1 MEPTT
6 APGVSG
12 SSLLS
17 LTELERAVRVVEP
30 RVVGRRIQE
39 IAQPDGQR
47 VVLTAY
53 GSDAE
58 GAGRVHLLLS
68 SNPDAGRLS
77 LLSRPPRRPP
87 SPPRFA
93 QWLKVHVSGARI
105 EGLRLPGED
114 RVVALDLTAPT
125 GDVRLVLQ
133 LLARRSNLYAFD
145 AQGCLVAALRPLAGT
160 RPELA
165 LGAPWKAPETGPPRR
180 GADRFEAVGD
190 AELLAAIEEH
200 YGAQEVADSQAELR
214 RRIDRSLSRE
224 RRRVARKLDKLAAEL
239 AKSRQAEE
247 LARHGELLKGA
258 LSRVRRGTTAVTVRD
273 DVSGEDVTIALD
285 PALSPSENLDGLF
298 RRYKKAL
305 RRLAK
310 GGAQHDS
317 VSKAQRELEALSAR
331 FAAAADDEALRVFAG
346 TEEVRSLL
354 ARHTPVV
361 PGPRGARAGP
371 PAEVQLGKHRVPRR
385 LVPRRYVTAGGLEV
399 WVGRSDAAND
409 FLTTR
414 LARGK
419 DLFFHLDGAPGSH
432 VVLRTEG
439 RDDPP
444 SDAVLDAC
452 ELAVHYSKAKNAS
465 RADVHVVPIRNV
477 RKPKGAKP
485 GLVTVHGGRTV
496 HLRRAEARLERVLG
510 ARIED

>member
-1 MEPTT
+1 
-6 APGVSG
+6 
-12 SSLLS
+12 LLN
-17 LTELERAVRVVEP
+17 LTELERAVRVLAP
-30 RVVGRRIQE
+30 RLVGRRIQE
-39 IAQPDGQR
+39 IAQPDGER

-53 GSDAE
+53 GGGPE

-68 SNPDAGRLS
+68 CNPDAGRLS
-77 LLSRPPRRPP
+77 LLSRPPRRPA

-93 QWLKVHVSGARI
+93 QWLKAHASGARI
-105 EGLRLPGED
+105 EGLRLLGED
-114 RVVALDLTAPT
+114 RVAALALSGPDGA
-125 GDVRLVLQ
+125 VRLVLQ
-133 LLARRSNLYAFD
+133 LLARRSNFYALD
-145 AQGCLVAALRPLAGT
+145 AEGCVVAALRPLDAT

-165 LGAPWKAPETGPPRR
+165 LGAPWRAPESGPPRR
-180 GADRFEAVGD
+180 GADRFEAVSD
-190 AELLAAIEEH
+190 AEFPEAVEQH
-200 YGAQEVADSQAELR
+200 YEAQEAVDADADLR
-214 RRIDRSLSRE
+214 RRIDRALSRE
-224 RRRVARKLDKLAAEL
+224 ERRVVRKLEKLEAEL
-239 AKSRQAEE
+239 AKSREAEE

-258 LSRVRRGTTAVTVRD
+258 LSRVQRGAAAVSVRD
-273 DVSGEDVTIALD
+273 EASGEDVTIALD
-285 PALSPSENLDGLF
+285 PARSPSQNLDDLF

-317 VSKAQRELEALSAR
+317 VSAGQRELAALRER
-331 FAAAADDEALRVFAG
+331 FTAAADDEALRAFAE
-346 TEEVRSLL
+346 TEEARSLL
-354 ARHTPVV
+354 ARHA
-361 PGPRGARAGP
+361 PRVQGSRTARAGR

-385 LVPRRYVTAGGLEV
+385 LVPRRYATAGGLEI
-399 WVGRSDAAND
+399 WVGRSAAAND

-452 ELAVHYSKAKNAS
+452 ELAVHNSKAKNAT

-477 RKPKGAKP
+477 KKPKGAKP
-485 GLVTVHGGRTV
+485 GLVIVHGGRTV

-510 ARIED
+510 TRIED

>member
-1 MEPTT
+1 MLNL
-6 APGVSG
+6 A
-12 SSLLS
+12 
-17 LTELERAVRVVEP
+17 ELDRAVRVLAP
-30 RVVGRRIQE
+30 RLVGRRIQE
-39 IAQPDGQR
+39 IAQPDGER

-53 GSDAE
+53 GGGPE
-58 GAGRVHLLLS
+58 GADRVHLLLS
-68 SNPDAGRLS
+68 CNPDAGRLS
-77 LLSRPPRRPP
+77 LLSRPPRRPA
-87 SPPRFA
+87 SPPHFA
-93 QWLKVHVSGARI
+93 QWLKAHASGARI
-105 EGLRLPGED
+105 EGLRLLGED
-114 RVVALDLTAPT
+114 RVAALALSGPA

-133 LLARRSNLYAFD
+133 LLARRSNCYALD
-145 AQGCLVAALRPLAGT
+145 AEGCVVAALRPLAAT

-165 LGAPWKAPETGPPRR
+165 LGAPWRAPESGPPRR
-180 GADRFEAVGD
+180 GTDRFEAVSD
-190 AELLAAIEEH
+190 AEFPEAVEQH
-200 YGAQEVADSQAELR
+200 YAAQEAADAGADLR
-214 RRIDRSLSRE
+214 RRIHRALSRE
-224 RRRVARKLDKLAAEL
+224 ERRVARKLEKLEAEL
-239 AKSRQAEE
+239 AKAREAEE

-258 LSRVRRGTTAVTVRD
+258 LSRVRRGAAAVSVRD
-273 DVSGEDVTIALD
+273 DASGEDVTIALD
-285 PALSPSENLDGLF
+285 PAKSPSQNLDDLF

-305 RRLAK
+305 RRLTK

-317 VSKAQRELEALSAR
+317 VSEAQRELAALRER
-331 FAAAADDEALRVFAG
+331 FAAAAADDDSLRIFAE
-346 TEEVRSLL
+346 TEEARSLL
-354 ARHTPVV
+354 ARHTPRVQ
-361 PGPRGARAGP
+361 GPRGARAGR

-385 LVPRRYVTAGGLEV
+385 LVPRRYATAGGLEI

-452 ELAVHYSKAKNAS
+452 ELAVHNSKAKNAT

-477 RKPKGAKP
+477 KKPKGAKP

>member
-1 MEPTT
+1 
-6 APGVSG
+6 
-12 SSLLS
+12 LLS
-17 LTELERAVRVVEP
+17 LTELERAVRVLEP
-30 RVVGRRIQE
+30 RLVGRRIQE
-39 IAQPDGQR
+39 IAQPDAER
-47 VVLTAY
+47 VALTAY
-53 GSDAE
+53 GGGVE

-68 SNPDAGRLS
+68 CNPDAGRLS
-77 LLSRPPRRPP
+77 LLSRPPRRPA
-87 SPPRFA
+87 SPLRFA
-93 QWLKVHVSGARI
+93 QWLKAHISGARI
-105 EGLRLPGED
+105 EGLRLLGED
-114 RVVALDLTAPT
+114 RVVALALSGPA
-125 GDVRLVLQ
+125 GNARLVLQ
-133 LLARRSNLYAFD
+133 LLARRSNLYALD
-145 AQGCLVAALRPLAGT
+145 AEDCIVAALRPLAAT

-165 LGAPWKAPETGPPRR
+165 LGAPWRAPESGPPRR
-180 GADRFEAVGD
+180 GADRFEAVAD
-190 AELLAAIEEH
+190 AEFPAAIEEH
-200 YGAQEVADSQAELR
+200 YEAQEAADADADLR

-224 RRRVARKLDKLAAEL
+224 ERRVARKLEKLEAEL
-239 AKSRQAEE
+239 AKSREAEE

-258 LSRVRRGTTAVTVRD
+258 LSRVKRGVAEVTVRD
-273 DVSGEDVTIALD
+273 DASGEDVKIALD
-285 PALSPSENLDGLF
+285 PARSPSENLDDLF
-298 RRYKKAL
+298 RRYKKSL

-317 VSKAQRELEALSAR
+317 VSDAQRELAAFRAR
-331 FAAAADDEALRVFAG
+331 FAAAADDEALRVFAE

-354 ARHTPVV
+354 ARHAPRVAE
-361 PGPRGARAGP
+361 PRGSRPGRS
-371 PAEVQLGKHRVPRR
+371 AEVQLGKHRVARR
-385 LVPRRYVTAGGLEV
+385 LVPRRYATEGGLEI

-452 ELAVHYSKAKNAS
+452 ELAVHYSKARNAT
-465 RADVHVVPIRNV
+465 RADVHLVPIRNV
-477 RKPKGAKP
+477 KKPKGAKP

-496 HLRRAEARLERVLG
+496 HLRRAEARLKRVLA

>member
-1 MEPTT
+1 M
-6 APGVSG
+6 
-12 SSLLS
+12 LS

-93 QWLKVHVSGARI
+93 QWLKAHVSGARI

-190 AELLAAIEEH
+190 AELLAAIE
-200 YGAQEVADSQAELR
+200 
-214 RRIDRSLSRE
+214 
-224 RRRVARKLDKLAAEL
+224 
-239 AKSRQAEE
+239 
-247 LARHGELLKGA
+247 
-258 LSRVRRGTTAVTVRD
+258 
-273 DVSGEDVTIALD
+273 
-285 PALSPSENLDGLF
+285 
-298 RRYKKAL
+298 
-305 RRLAK
+305 
-310 GGAQHDS
+310 
-317 VSKAQRELEALSAR
+317 
-331 FAAAADDEALRVFAG
+331 
-346 TEEVRSLL
+346 
-354 ARHTPVV
+354 
-361 PGPRGARAGP
+361 
-371 PAEVQLGKHRVPRR
+371 
-385 LVPRRYVTAGGLEV
+385 
-399 WVGRSDAAND
+399 
-409 FLTTR
+409 
-414 LARGK
+414 
-419 DLFFHLDGAPGSH
+419 
-432 VVLRTEG
+432 
-439 RDDPP
+439 
-444 SDAVLDAC
+444 
-452 ELAVHYSKAKNAS
+452 
-465 RADVHVVPIRNV
+465 
-477 RKPKGAKP
+477 
-485 GLVTVHGGRTV
+485 
-496 HLRRAEARLERVLG
+496 
-510 ARIED
+510 